1 MFGGL
6 ILDTLNLGGT
16 FLLLLTFVRRL
27 VCFWLVR
34 KGFERRREDAFP
46 CVKIEDGLV
55 QSGRC
60 TRPRLQRCWRGSG
73 CGGML

>member
-34 KGFERRREDAFP
+34 KGFERREDAFP